1 MAFMNLLDEHSTLV
15 DEEHFNT
22 NIFIKLQDSDE
33 GCFETSFLESAQS
46 TVPFI
51 LVNEKT
57 SDYVVSLVNPTVNAN
72 FDGAPSDDT
81 ELEPRPSLANEQ
93 ASEHLRIQAVG
104 EEVCG
109 VCGSNNTE
117 SNSLSRSENEKI
129 LEREDISHRTNS
141 CHEENSV
148 SEDVQSILVSGTE
161 MFLNLD
167 RAADLIC
174 SDEEKNLE
182 EFVPLD
188 VSAPIKSIQKVDH
201 RTSKYH
207 GVTRHFWTG
216 KFEAHLWDNS
226 YIREGHRRKGKQV
239 FLGQYDNEEKAA
251 QSYDLVALKYWGL
264 HASTKLNFPISTYK
278 KQLEEM
284 KEMSKEEFVMYI
296 RRNSCFKKGS
306 SVYRG
311 VTRHGDGR
319 WQARISGIPGRRGLH
334 LGTFST
340 EEEAAKAYDIASI
353 RYRGMKAFTNFDVS
367 NYSPLDSKEP
377 EGQAP
382 EPKKPKKDVKL
393 TESTIVI
400 AKSDPHQEVELRQY
414 DLNKENKKKSCSQG
428 FTS

>member
-1 MAFMNLLDEHSTLV
+1 MAFMNLLDERSSLD

-33 GCFETSFLESAQS
+33 GCFESSFLESAQS

-51 LVNEKT
+51 VVNEKP
-57 SDYVVSLVNPTVNAN
+57 SDYMVSLVNPTVNEN
-72 FDGAPSDDT
+72 CDGAPSDDT
-81 ELEPRPSLANEQ
+81 ELEPHPSLADEQ
-93 ASEHLRIQAVG
+93 APELLRIQAVG
-104 EEVCG
+104 QEVYG
-109 VCGSNNTE
+109 VCRPTNTE
-117 SNSLSRSENEKI
+117 SKSLSRSENEKI
-129 LEREDISHRTNS
+129 LEREDVSLSTNS
-141 CHEENSV
+141 CHEENAESQNSQPV
-148 SEDVQSILVSGTE
+148 LVSGTA

-167 RAADLIC
+167 HADDLVC
-174 SDEEKNLE
+174 SDEEKNLG
-182 EFVPLD
+182 EFVPPD
-188 VSAPIKSIQKVDH
+188 VSTPIKSIQKVAH

-264 HASTKLNFPISTYK
+264 HASTRSNFPISTYK

-334 LGTFST
+334 LGTFSS
-340 EEEAAKAYDIASI
+340 EEDAAKAYDIASI
-353 RYRGMKAFTNFDVS
+353 RYRGMKAFTNFHVS
-367 NYSPLDSKEP
+367 NYSPLDSKES
-377 EGQAP
+377 EGQLP
-382 EPKKPKKDVKL
+382 EPKKLKKDVNL

-400 AKSDPHQEVELRQY
+400 AKSDPRQ
-414 DLNKENKKKSCSQG
+414 DVRTQ
-428 FTS
+428 TV

>member
-46 TVPFI
+46 SVPFI
-51 LVNEKT
+51 IVNEKT
-57 SDYVVSLVNPTVNAN
+57 PDYVVSIVNPTVNKN
-72 FDGAPSDDT
+72 FAGAPSDDT
-81 ELEPRPSLANEQ
+81 ELESRPSLADEQ
-93 ASEHLRIQAVG
+93 APELLRIQAVC

-109 VCGSNNTE
+109 VCGLNNTE
-117 SNSLSRSENEKI
+117 SKSLSRSENEKI
-129 LEREDISHRTNS
+129 LEREDISLRTNS
-141 CHEENSV
+141 CHEENSE
-148 SEDVQSILVSGTE
+148 SQNVQSVLVSGTA

-167 RAADLIC
+167 HADDLVC
-174 SDEEKNLE
+174 SDEEKNLG

-226 YIREGHRRKGKQV
+226 YIREGHRRKGKQ
-239 FLGQYDNEEKAA
+239 GQYDNEEKAA
-251 QSYDLVALKYWGL
+251 QSYDLVALRYWGL
-264 HASTKLNFPISTYK
+264 HASARLNFPISTYK

-284 KEMSKEEFVMYI
+284 KELSKEEFVMYI

-319 WQARISGIPGRRGLH
+319 WQGRISGIPGRRGLH
-334 LGTFST
+334 LGTFNT

-367 NYSPLDSKEP
+367 NYSLLDSKES

-382 EPKKPKKDVKL
+382 EPKKLKKDVKL

-400 AKSDPHQEVELRQY
+400 AKSDSHQDVRTQTVRPE
-414 DLNKENKKKSCSQG
+414 
-428 FTS
+428 